1 MEFLSYEYLK
11 LAWWIIIG
19 VLWICFALTEGFDM
33 GVAIILPFVGK
44 TDEERRIAINAIAPH
59 WDGNQVWL
67 ILAAGALFAAW
78 PTLYATAFSAMY
90 LALLILLFSLFLRPV
105 GFDYRSK
112 LPSQRWRN
120 FWDWALFIPGVIP
133 PLIFGIGMGNLFL
146 GIDFEYDNLMRSS
159 FGSGFFHLFHPFAI
173 LAGLLA
179 IAMFVMHGASYLMLR
194 SEDMVHERSRKFL
207 EKAAIIVIAIFAIEG
222 IWLWLG
228 IDGYSIS
235 SELDISAI
243 SSPLNKTVIVG
254 ESSWLHNYTEYPLS
268 MIAPLLGFGG
278 ALIALLMGR
287 AEKPTA
293 AFYGS
298 CLSLIGIILTAG
310 FSLFPFI
317 FPSSLNPDHSLTMWD
332 ATSSELTLNIMFW
345 CSFIFVPII
354 LLYTSWCYKIM
365 WGKHTVESI
374 RENDHSLY

>member
-1 MEFLSYEYLK
+1 MEFLSYEYLR

-19 VLWICFALTEGFDM
+19 VLWIGFALTEGFDM
-33 GVAIILPFVGK
+33 GVAMILPFVGK

-59 WDGNQVWL
+59 WDGNQVWM

-112 LPSQRWRN
+112 LPSQKWRN

-133 PLIFGIGMGNLFL
+133 PLIFGVGMGNLFL
-146 GIDFEYDNLMRSS
+146 GIGFEYDDQMRSTFDTS
-159 FGSGFFHLFHPFAI
+159 FFQLLHPFAVV
-173 LAGLLA
+173 AGLLA
-179 IAMFVMHGASYLMLR
+179 IALFIMHGASYLMLR
-194 SEDMVHERSRKFL
+194 SEGAVHERSREFL
-207 EKAAIIVIAIFAIEG
+207 RVAAMAVMVIFAIEG
-222 IWLWLG
+222 VWLWLG
-228 IDGYSIS
+228 IDGYLIS
-235 SELDISAI
+235 SNLDIAAASN
-243 SSPLNKTVIVG
+243 PLNKTVVVG
-254 ESSWLHNYTEYPLS
+254 EVSWLHNYTVHPLFV
-268 MIAPLLGFGG
+268 IAPLLGFGG
-278 ALIALLMGR
+278 AMIALLMGK
-287 AEKPTA
+287 AEKPVL

-298 CLSLIGIILTAG
+298 SLSMIGIILTAG

-345 CSFIFVPII
+345 ASFIFVPLI
-354 LLYTSWCYKIM
+354 LAYTSWCYKVM
-365 WGKHTVESI
+365 WGKQTIESI